1 MTRAQRRTRRARAVA
16 VTLAAAVL
24 AVGTALPVHG
34 YFQAHS
40 LFHASEKYRE
50 WFQNTVW
57 LENTRAAETRM
68 GIRRPDIATATGV
81 KYPYKEQKF
90 VMTEAK
96 WQGSSTAVENGK
108 ADWYDI
114 EIVRQRAEMDEHPPA
129 MDFLAWMYENG
140 LGVDR
145 DFSKAYMWYERAKL
159 AGEAKIRGAPAKIF
173 TRLTPQERFMAQVQL
188 AEDVER
194 AKKSPKGRHQSF
206 DTVNLRVLEQQ
217 RENVV
222 TDTDQPAPPAAKV
235 RNYR

>member
-1 MTRAQRRTRRARAVA
+1 MTRAKRRARTIAIA
-16 VTLAAAVL
+16 LAAAV
-24 AVGTALPVHG
+24 ASGAAWPVQG

-40 LFHASEKYRE
+40 FFHASEKYRE

-57 LENTRAAETRM
+57 LENTRAAETRV
-68 GIRRPDIATATGV
+68 GIRRADIATATGI

-96 WQGSSTAVENGK
+96 WHDSSTAVEKGD

-140 LGVDR
+140 HGVDR
-145 DFSKAYMWYERAKL
+145 DFRKAFMWYERAKL
-159 AGEAKIRGAPAKIF
+159 AGEPKLRGAPAKIF

-188 AEDVER
+188 AEDAER
-194 AKKSPKGRHQSF
+194 AKKKPKGRYQGF

-217 RENVV
+217 RESVQSEGDHPV
-222 TDTDQPAPPAAKV
+222 AAAPAKV

>member
-1 MTRAQRRTRRARAVA
+1 MTRAKRRARTIAIA
-16 VTLAAAVL
+16 LAAAI
-24 AVGTALPVHG
+24 AGGAAWPVHG

-40 LFHASEKYRE
+40 FFHASEKYRE

-57 LENTRAAETRM
+57 LENTRAAETRV
-68 GIRRPDIATATGV
+68 GIRRPDIATAIGV

-96 WQGSSTAVENGK
+96 WHDSSTAVEKGD

-140 LGVDR
+140 HGVDR
-145 DFSKAYMWYERAKL
+145 DFRKAYMWYERAKL
-159 AGEAKIRGAPAKIF
+159 AGEAKIRGTPAKIF
-173 TRLTPQERFMAQVQL
+173 TRLSPQEKFMAQVQL
-188 AEDVER
+188 AEDIER
-194 AKKSPKGRHQSF
+194 AKKSPKGRYQSF

-217 RENVV
+217 RESLQS
-222 TDTDQPAPPAAKV
+222 DGDQSGTPAAAKV

>member
-1 MTRAQRRTRRARAVA
+1 MTRAQRRARTVA
-16 VTLAAAVL
+16 IALAAAI
-24 AVGTALPVHG
+24 VGGAAWPVHG

-40 LFHASEKYRE
+40 FFHASEKYRE
-50 WFQNTVW
+50 WFQSSVW

-68 GIRRPDIATATGV
+68 GIRRPDIATATAV

-96 WQGSSTAVENGK
+96 WHDSSTAVEQGG
-108 ADWYDI
+108 ADWFDV

-140 LGVDR
+140 HGVDR
-145 DFSKAYMWYERAKL
+145 DIRKAFMWYERAKL
-159 AGEAKIRGAPAKIF
+159 AGEANLRGAPAKIF
-173 TRLTPQERFMAQVQL
+173 TRLSPQEKFMAQVQL
-188 AEDVER
+188 AEDLER
-194 AKKSPKGRHQSF
+194 AKKSPKGRYQSF

-217 RENVV
+217 REGLQL
-222 TDTDQPAPPAAKV
+222 DSDQPVSQAAAKV

>member
-1 MTRAQRRTRRARAVA
+1 MTRAKRRARTIA
-16 VTLAAAVL
+16 LAAAV
-24 AVGTALPVHG
+24 ASGVAWPVQG

-40 LFHASEKYRE
+40 FFHASEKYRE

-68 GIRRPDIATATGV
+68 GIRRADIATATGI

-96 WQGSSTAVENGK
+96 WHDSSTAVEKGD

-140 LGVDR
+140 HGVDR
-145 DFSKAYMWYERAKL
+145 DFRKAFMWYERAKL
-159 AGEAKIRGAPAKIF
+159 AGEPKIRGTPAKIF
-173 TRLTPQERFMAQVQL
+173 TRLSPQEKFMAQVQL
-188 AEDVER
+188 AEDIER
-194 AKKSPKGRHQSF
+194 AKKSPKGRYQGF
-206 DTVNLRVLEQQ
+206 DTVKLRVLEQQ
-217 RENVV
+217 RESLQ
-222 TDTDQPAPPAAKV
+222 TDGGQPAAASAKV